1 MVAAREVDRINVRRE
16 RASELLAE
24 DVSMGQIAA
33 RRLEDFQISQILAR
47 EWKRPEQGNHSSGAE
62 YG

>member
-24 DVSMGQIAA
+24 DVSMEQIAP
-33 RRLEDFQISQILAR
+33 RVKGD
-47 EWKRPEQGNHSSGAE
+47 GAVVL
-62 YG
+62 GVLLPDK